1 MSRWKNFTTCILIL
15 ALLFVFVAC
24 TERVPAGFNGM
35 VQLPDGLTGIVLSPG
50 NHKVVGRDRLILW
63 ERAEVAKT
71 EKLKILCKDD
81 LNFGFDLKLRGMVSD
96 KDVKAVMYV
105 LDRQG
110 SKIKWNKTGDIGI
123 LAFDA
128 IYNTYI
134 KDPARSAA
142 RRVVSQYATTEI
154 RDKRVEIEKDLKK
167 EILKA
172 IEGTP
177 VKITFIASSNF
188 DYPKV
193 VTDAVESMRKKEIE
207 IGEERAA
214 QAMDLLRMENR
225 LVLAEKAKVVRAAEA
240 EKDAV
245 YVKIMG
251 KALDKQYLELRAIER
266 DIILYEK
273 AAAGA
278 TVIVT
283 NGNAVMPIINTTGV
297 TLPLPVKA
305 KK

>member
-1 MSRWKNFTTCILIL
+1 MKGLKNFMSFILIL
-15 ALLFVFVAC
+15 ALLFVFTAC
-24 TERVPAGFNGM
+24 TERVPAGYNGM
-35 VQLPDGLTGIVLSPG
+35 VQEPDGLTGIILSPG
-50 NHKVVGRDRLILW
+50 NHKVFGRDRLVMW

-81 LNFGFDLKLRGMVSD
+81 LNFGFDLKLRGMVDD
-96 KDVKAVMYV
+96 KDPKKVMYV

-110 SKIKWNKTGDIGI
+110 SKIRWDGDIGI

-154 RDKRVEIEKDLKK
+154 RDNRSKIEGELSK

-172 IEGTP
+172 IKGTP

-207 IGEERAA
+207 IGEEKAL

-251 KALDKQYLELRAIER
+251 RALDKRYLELRAIER

-273 AAAGA
+273 ASAGA

-297 TLPLPVKA
+297 KPLQVEDEA